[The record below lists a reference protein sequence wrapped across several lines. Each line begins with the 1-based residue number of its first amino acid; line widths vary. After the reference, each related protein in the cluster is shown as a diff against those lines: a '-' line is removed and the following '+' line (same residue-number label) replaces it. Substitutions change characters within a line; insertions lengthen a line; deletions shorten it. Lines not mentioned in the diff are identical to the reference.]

1 MSVDPELL
9 QYPELVKVDLQPGA
23 FNSGLLAAKVS
34 RERNHPLTGTTPTKK
49 SWSSVQAGVEPDD
62 HIELNSVLVYDFW
75 HSKPFMFPQCCIRF
89 EFFQQEEWNFRALR
103 DIQPGD
109 ELSFF
114 YPSTEWD
121 MDQGFQC
128 RCQAQN
134 CLGYIRGAKEL
145 SRAQVVERGFI
156 STYISRLLDR
166 RDTQRI

>member
-23 FNSGLLAAKVS
+23 FNSGLLAAKHFKAGNVIT
-34 RERNHPLTGTTPTKK
+34 RLTGTTPTKK

-62 HIELNSVLVYDFW
+62 HIELNSVLVYVN
-75 HSKPFMFPQCCIRF
+75 HSCSPNVAFDLSSSNK
-89 EFFQQEEWNFRALR
+89 EEWNFRALR

-128 RCQAQN
+128 KCQAQN

-156 STYISRLLDR
+156 STYISGLLDR